1 MRDTLTRM
9 ISKQLQTT
17 VLLLTLTLCT
27 ISSTMTFYNLE
38 QTIFKRITLIIVSVR
53 GRLQGQVVN
62 YQVIK
67 LLSKLY
73 FWSNIETFSSYS
85 MCLILSS
92 SRHYLSRSRVETSSM
107 ISLGLDRYL
116 SCVYSCAYSSL
127 TGVLYIGTDQGLRLG
142 KMVGEIWRT
151 VLFR

>member
-9 ISKQLQTT
+9 IRKQLQTT
-17 VLLLTLTLCT
+17 VLLLALTLCT

-85 MCLILSS
+85 MCMCLILSS

-107 ISLGLDRYL
+107 ISLGLDRFL

-127 TGVLYIGTDQGLRLG
+127 TGVLYIGRDQGLRLG
-142 KMVGEIWRT
+142 KLVGEI
-151 VLFR
+151 